1 LSLDCEKLEYIS
13 SAGLRVIIRLSKT
26 EPTLRLVNVSSAVF
40 EVLEIAGFAEMIP
53 VEKAFH
59 TLSIEGCEMIG

>member
-1 LSLDCEKLEYIS
+1 
-13 SAGLRVIIRLSKT
+13 VIIRLSKT